1 MPYLITKTN
10 GAELTVIDDAS
21 LDSTTD
27 LSLVGR
33 NYSGYGASV
42 NENFVKLLE
51 NFANTT
57 QPAKPL
63 QGQLWFNTTNKT
75 VNVCYDGKN
84 FRSLAN
90 ISVQST
96 IPTSS
101 TKGDLWWDTV
111 TLQLKAFDGL
121 SYQVIGPAVSTSAKS
136 AWVPVDQR
144 TSTGNPY
151 SNPISKFV
159 IGFDA
164 VATISKSNDFTPYGD
179 DLSPV
184 SFPTIKKGITLLGA
198 SSDGSTK
205 SSGYYFWGTAA
216 ESLKSDISTTATS
229 VSVATTSTGTVYF
242 VTFLSTSTGSAPL
255 KTDSGITYDPF
266 NNLLNATA
274 TAATYAD
281 LAERYAAD
289 ANYDVGTVLVIGGTR
304 EVTVTNQRANV
315 SVAGIVSQHPAYRMN
330 SAAGTDD
337 THPYIALKGRVPCK
351 VLGPVKKGDLL
362 VTSSREGYAE
372 PMKKDDPYIAVLA
385 KAITGLDSDEGM
397 IEVLI

>member
-10 GAELTVIDDAS
+10 GVELTVIDDAS

-75 VNVCYDGKN
+75 LNVCYDGKN

-96 IPTSS
+96 VPTSS

-136 AWVPVDQR
+136 SWVPVDQR

-159 IGFDA
+159 IGFDP

-179 DLSPV
+179 DLSPI

-198 SSDGSTK
+198 DTDGSTK

-266 NNLLNATA
+266 HNLLNATA

-289 ANYDVGTVLVIGGTR
+289 ANYDVGTVVVLGGAR

-351 VLGPVKKGDLL
+351 VLGPVKKGDHLFSLVLHNLL
-362 VTSSREGYAE
+362 
-372 PMKKDDPYIAVLA
+372 
-385 KAITGLDSDEGM
+385 
-397 IEVLI
+397 